1 MRINKGTILIVFL
14 LLALFSHG
22 ASAQT
27 VDELRKFAEVQRA
40 LAGDPNQW
48 ASRRTDANNF
58 FYPILTDPK
67 QISDAEK
74 AQRTQP
80 VLNSNPLAQNDKD
93 YIRYFE
99 ALYDEESDE
108 GAFYREQ
115 AGTPDLLSGNIKL
128 RTDAETELGKI
139 KSMYEQITTRVA
151 QYAEP
156 SGDKPSSCLIENM
169 GECRHMATILQES
182 MEEYGINSELVVAPG
197 HAWVRVTLS
206 DPRYAGI
213 TFDLD
218 PTWYAQPIPLA
229 PRDGTPMSPS
239 WEKLMTAILPSP
251 TPTITP
257 TPSITL
263 TPTIT
268 ETPTLTPTIS
278 ITLEPTAPAAYPTST
293 SGGSSSECSGGGVCS
308 R

>member
-1 MRINKGTILIVFL
+1 MIRLKILIVFL
-14 LLALFSHG
+14 LFILFAG
-22 ASAQT
+22 RAIAQT
-27 VDELRKFAEVQRA
+27 PAEIENFRRVQQA

-58 FYPILTDPK
+58 FYPKLTDPM
-67 QISDAEK
+67 QIRDDEK
-74 AQRTQP
+74 AQRIQP
-80 VLNSNPLAQNDKD
+80 ILNSNPLAQNDKD

-99 ALYDEESDE
+99 ALYDEDSDE

-128 RTDAETELGKI
+128 RTDADTELGKI
-139 KSMYEQITTRVA
+139 KSIYEQITTRVA
-151 QYAEP
+151 RYAEP
-156 SGDKPSSCLIENM
+156 SGDKPSSCLLENM

-182 MEEYGINSELVVAPG
+182 MEEYGITSELVVAPG

-206 DPRYAGI
+206 DPQYAGI

-229 PRDGTPMSPS
+229 PRDGTPMSPE
-239 WEKLMTAILPSP
+239 WEKLMTAILP
-251 TPTITP
+251 TPTATITLTPAITSTP
-257 TPSITL
+257 TITL
-263 TPTIT
+263 TPTPAVLH
-268 ETPTLTPTIS
+268 TP
-278 ITLEPTAPAAYPTST
+278 EPTAPVVQPTT
-293 SGGSSSECSGGGVCS
+293 NSGGGSSECSGGGVCS